1 MPRERQPSAPG
12 LPGHRLPPPDSLP
25 PEDRIL
31 RELASVEGKLLAKI
45 GEAHELSTATAKEL
59 RDLQGWLRVELST
72 VHTTLQQR
80 AQTDIEHTEAIGSL
94 RTDMVKAG
102 GAAGG
107 RKGLAA
113 AVATVA
119 IGGFLQWAG
128 RKLGIDL

>member
-1 MPRERQPSAPG
+1 MAA
-12 LPGHRLPPPDSLP
+12 L
-25 PEDRIL
+25 
-31 RELASVEGKLLAKI
+31 EGRLLARVS
-45 GEAHELSTATAKEL
+45 ETHELSEQTARAVT
-59 RDLQGWLRVELST
+59 DLTGWLRVELT
-72 VHTTLQQR
+72 DVHRALAQR
-80 AQTDIEHTEAIGSL
+80 AQTDIEHTAAIGSI

-107 RKGLAA
+107 RKGLLA